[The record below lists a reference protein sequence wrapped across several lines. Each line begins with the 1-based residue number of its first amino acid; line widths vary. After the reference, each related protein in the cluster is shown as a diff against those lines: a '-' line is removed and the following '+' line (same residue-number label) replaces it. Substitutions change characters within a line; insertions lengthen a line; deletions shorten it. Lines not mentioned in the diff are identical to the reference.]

1 MNSMVICLNLKIPY
15 QMVKFK
21 NIIDKITA
29 YETFECVSDIQL
41 FENIKMDLS
50 LPISEI
56 YFNIEDT
63 KIALQVLA
71 LKALSGFND
80 PINDYNFY
88 INDIE
93 IDKNDLLLFDDNLYI
108 FIEPFIER
116 YKNILKDKNRIKI
129 EFINPDNFEY
139 VRHIKIV
146 IDE

>member
-15 QMVKFK
+15 KILKFK

-29 YETFECVSDIQL
+29 YETFECVPDIQL

-71 LKALSGFND
+71 LKTLSGFND

-88 INDIE
+88 INDVE

-116 YKNILKDKNRIKI
+116 YKNILKDKNTIKI

>member
-1 MNSMVICLNLKIPY
+1 
-15 QMVKFK
+15 MVKFK